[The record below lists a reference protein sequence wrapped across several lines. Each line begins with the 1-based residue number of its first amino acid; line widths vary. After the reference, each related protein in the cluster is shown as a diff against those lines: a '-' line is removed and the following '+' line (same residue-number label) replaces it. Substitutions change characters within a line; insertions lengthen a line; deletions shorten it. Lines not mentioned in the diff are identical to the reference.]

1 MGLTMSEEFM
11 RDFGSAMAQIG
22 EIRRNLDKMDIRMTE
37 IEKAQA
43 SILGKI
49 NEARGGWKVL
59 MLLGGAGAALGSLL
73 SWSFGSVIFK
83 IGG

>member
-11 RDFGSAMAQIG
+11 RDFGGVIAQIG
-22 EIRRNLDKMDIRMTE
+22 EIRRNLEKMENRMSA
-37 IEKAQA
+37 IETAQA
-43 SILGKI
+43 GILGKI
-49 NEARGGWKVL
+49 NEARGGWKML